1 MKKVMSRVLLENNN
15 PISLPGIYLI
25 TEGKTARKITYV
37 IGGTKKG
44 ISAIMNYNTP
54 LHRRL
59 FKSEKAKQKGERE
72 TGRRH
77 PEKGVTDQT
86 RHIGTPL

>member
-25 TEGKTARKITYV
+25 TERKTGWKITYV

-44 ISAIMNYNTP
+44 I
-54 LHRRL
+54 
-59 FKSEKAKQKGERE
+59 
-72 TGRRH
+72 
-77 PEKGVTDQT
+77 
-86 RHIGTPL
+86 